1 MIEASRNLKLKSM
14 KKDTH
19 QHSNYWIGNDLFKDD
34 DSDLIDEVG
43 KKSSNLMALASYKRA
58 IGNFVNIVTNDNIK
72 VKFDERGDSYTDGKT
87 VTISAKMDGKD
98 FDSTV
103 GLALHEGS
111 HIKLTD
117 FTTLSD
123 LRANDYPKHITYDY
137 LESLEEKHGMS
148 YTQTR
153 SYVQGIVKDLINI
166 IEDRRIDYYIYST
179 SPGYKG
185 YYHAMYD
192 KYFNAKIID
201 KGLASSEYRTDDWE
215 SYMFRICNFINEN
228 RDLEALPM
236 LQKVWDMIDLKNI
249 KRLENTKQVM
259 ELACEIFT
267 MVEDTLPK
275 KPQPENEDGDGESGS
290 DENETGEDGEGNGG
304 GGDSSEANGTD
315 NTDGEGGESK
325 DDSNGTDDSNGDADG
340 DEVQSGSTSYNPNGA
355 GGDGG
360 NNTIAEHESKGGGNG
375 KFTDRQKKM
384 LENAIKKQKDFQ
396 NGDIKKK
403 KVSKTEQQ
411 KLETLSKAG
420 IEEKLVGSDYN
431 SDYAWRQSNKTPV
444 VVVRNFSK
452 ALVESDTIGMLSS
465 YSWACERNQPS
476 ITKGIQ
482 IGTMLGRK
490 LKLRSEERSLT
501 TPRMKN
507 GKISG
512 RLLHELGMGN
522 TSIFDQI
529 QIDKHSPA
537 LVHISIDAS
546 SSMGGNK
553 WTNSQTSAV
562 AIAKAASMTPN
573 LDVVISYRSIQGNQ
587 HNSVQPLMLIAYDS
601 RKDKIN
607 KIQQLFQYLN
617 PSGTTP
623 EGLCFEAILDDI
635 IKTSNGVDSYF
646 INFSDGYPGF
656 SNKDI
661 EYGGDGAIVHTAKQ
675 VKKMELAGVKVL
687 SYFISGNSY
696 DVSYGMESFK
706 QMYGKSAEVINV
718 TNLIPLTKTLN
729 KLFQ

>member
-14 KKDTH
+14 RKDTH
-19 QHSNYWIGNDLFKDD
+19 THSNYWIGDDLFKDD

-137 LESLEEKHGMS
+137 LESLEEKHGMG
-148 YTQTR
+148 YNQTR

-384 LENAIKKQKDFQ
+384 LENAIKKQKQFQ

-420 IEEKLVGSDYN
+420 IELGFILFLSMCF
-431 SDYAWRQSNKTPV
+431 SANK
-444 VVVRNFSK
+444 
-452 ALVESDTIGMLSS
+452 
-465 YSWACERNQPS
+465 
-476 ITKGIQ
+476 
-482 IGTMLGRK
+482 
-490 LKLRSEERSLT
+490 
-501 TPRMKN
+501 
-507 GKISG
+507 
-512 RLLHELGMGN
+512 
-522 TSIFDQI
+522 
-529 QIDKHSPA
+529 
-537 LVHISIDAS
+537 
-546 SSMGGNK
+546 
-553 WTNSQTSAV
+553 
-562 AIAKAASMTPN
+562 
-573 LDVVISYRSIQGNQ
+573 
-587 HNSVQPLMLIAYDS
+587 
-601 RKDKIN
+601 
-607 KIQQLFQYLN
+607 
-617 PSGTTP
+617 
-623 EGLCFEAILDDI
+623 
-635 IKTSNGVDSYF
+635 
-646 INFSDGYPGF
+646 
-656 SNKDI
+656 
-661 EYGGDGAIVHTAKQ
+661 
-675 VKKMELAGVKVL
+675 
-687 SYFISGNSY
+687 
-696 DVSYGMESFK
+696 
-706 QMYGKSAEVINV
+706 
-718 TNLIPLTKTLN
+718 
-729 KLFQ
+729 

>member
-1 MIEASRNLKLKSM
+1 M

-34 DSDLIDEVG
+34 DSDLIDKEEQ
-43 KKSSNLMALASYKRA
+43 KSSNLMALASYKRA

-117 FTTLSD
+117 FTTLDD
-123 LRANDYPKHITYDY
+123 LRSNDYPKYITYDY
-137 LESLEEKHGMS
+137 LESLEVKHNMNYNQS
-148 YTQTR
+148 RT
-153 SYVQGIVKDLINI
+153 YVQKIVKDLINI

-201 KGLASSEYRTDDWE
+201 KGLASSEYRTEDWD
-215 SYMFRICNFINEN
+215 SYIFRICNFINEN

-236 LQKVWDMIDLKNI
+236 LKTVWDKIDLNNI
-249 KRLENTKQVM
+249 SRLENTKQVM

-267 MVEDTLPK
+267 IVEATLPEQP
-275 KPQPENEDGDGESGS
+275 KPEEEDGDGESGS
-290 DENETGEDGEGNGG
+290 NENETGEDGEGNGG
-304 GGDSSEANGTD
+304 GGDSSETDGTD
-315 NTDGEGGESK
+315 NSEGDGDKESK
-325 DDSNGTDDSNGDADG
+325 QDSDGTDDSNGDAEG
-340 DEVQSGSTSYNPNGA
+340 DEVKSSSTTYNPTGA

-360 NNTIAEHESKGGGNG
+360 NNTIAEHETKGGGDG
-375 KFTDRQKKM
+375 KFTERQKKM
-384 LENAIKKQKDFQ
+384 LENAIEKQKKFQ
-396 NGDIKKK
+396 NGEITKK
-403 KVSKTEQQ
+403 KVSKAEQR
-411 KLETLSKAG
+411 KLDTLSKAG
-420 IEEKLVGSDYN
+420 IEEKMVGDDYN
-431 SDYAWRQSNKTPV
+431 SEYSWRQSKKTPV
-444 VVVRNFSK
+444 IVVRNFSK
-452 ALVESDTIGMLSS
+452 ALAESCTIGMLST
-465 YSWACERNQPS
+465 YSWASERNQPA

-522 TSIFDQI
+522 TNIFDQTI
-529 QIDKHSPA
+529 IDKHNPA

-546 SSMGGNK
+546 SSMGGSK
-553 WTNSQTSAV
+553 WTNSQTAAV

-573 LDVVISYRSIQGNQ
+573 LNVVISYRGIQGTSTQ
-587 HNSVQPLMLIAYDS
+587 TVQPLMLIAYDS

-635 IKTSNGVDSYF
+635 VKTNNGVESYF

-656 SNKDI
+656 SNSDI
-661 EYGGDGAIVHTAKQ
+661 EYGGAGAVAHTAKQ
-675 VKKMELAGVKVL
+675 VKKMEMAGVKIL
-687 SYFISGNSY
+687 SYFISGGGY
-696 DVSYGMESFK
+696 DASYGMDSFK
-706 QMYGKSAEVINV
+706 KMYGKSSQAINV